1 MKKISIIGSGSWG
14 VALAIHLAKLGNQ
27 IKIWSFLEE
36 ERDLINNERKCKF
49 LPNVTIPEG
58 IMCTTSY
65 KEAIEDSEMI
75 LHVTPSKFTRDTV
88 KQYKEYVTN
97 QPIIICSKGF
107 EQATLET
114 LDEVIQEEMP
124 QAKIGVL
131 SGPSHAEEVSVAIPT
146 LLVVASKHEDV
157 LKLVQDTF
165 MCENMRIYTSRD
177 VKGVE
182 LGGALK
188 NIIAFCAGVA
198 AGLGLGDNTF
208 AALITR
214 GLAEL
219 SRLGVALGGE
229 KDTLYGLSGLGD
241 LIVTCLS
248 EHSRNR
254 KAGKLIGQGKT
265 LEETKKEVGMTI
277 ESIDNIL
284 VAHELGKI
292 HSIEM
297 PIVEAVYGILY
308 ENIKSEEAV
317 SMLMNRAK
325 KSEI

>member
-1 MKKISIIGSGSWG
+1 MRNIAIIGSGSWG
-14 VALAIHLAKLGNQ
+14 VALAIHLAKLGNN
-27 IKIWSFLEE
+27 IKIWSFAED

-49 LPNVTIPEG
+49 LPDAEIPEG
-58 IMCTTSY
+58 ISCTTSY
-65 KEAIEDSEMI
+65 KEAIEGTDFI
-75 LHVTPSKFTRDTV
+75 IHVTPSKFTRNIV
-88 KQYKEYVTN
+88 KEYKQYVTN
-97 QPIIICSKGF
+97 QPIVICSKGF
-107 EQATLET
+107 EKDTMLT
-114 LDEVIQEEMP
+114 LDEVIQEEIP
-124 QAKIGVL
+124 NAKIAVL

-146 LLVVASKHEDV
+146 VLVVASKYDAV

-165 MCENMRIYTSRD
+165 MCNKMRIYTSRD

-219 SRLGVALGGE
+219 SRLGVELGGQKE
-229 KDTLYGLSGLGD
+229 TLYGLSGLGD

-254 KAGKLIGQGKT
+254 RAG
-265 LEETKKEVGMTI
+265 
-277 ESIDNIL
+277 N
-284 VAHELGKI
+284 
-292 HSIEM
+292 
-297 PIVEAVYGILY
+297 
-308 ENIKSEEAV
+308 
-317 SMLMNRAK
+317 
-325 KSEI
+325 